1 MSKGRIVFFDATEV
15 RREKMRNAAMGV
27 KAPKAVNPD
36 VEFVD
41 KNVTPPI
48 VEPAPKPEVK
58 VEQPEVEVEQPTPAA
73 PAPAIAVSKEELE
86 SALVA
91 FVVEQ
96 TGYPEEMVE
105 MDADLEGDL
114 GIDSIKKAQLMGEL
128 NEKYHFVD
136 VSAPADN
143 DMSLDDFPTL
153 GSIRDY
159 LLGKAGES
167 QLAMSNEQL
176 ANDANAA
183 PITTPEPEPA
193 PAPSPVP
200 KTSGVAPTVSKEE
213 LESALVSFVVEQ
225 TGYPEE
231 MVVMDAG
238 LEGDLGI
245 DSIKKAQLMGELN
258 EKYHF
263 VDVSAPADN
272 DMSLDDFP
280 TLASIRDYLLG
291 KAGESQLAMSNE
303 QLAIDANAA
312 PVTTPTPEPEP
323 APAPKSSGAA
333 STVSVSKEEL
343 EAALVSFVVEQ
354 TGYPEEMVEM
364 DADLEGDLGIDSIKK
379 AQLMGE
385 LNEKYHFVDVS
396 APADNDMSL
405 DDFPTLGSI
414 RDYLL
419 GKAGEAGLKGGN
431 ETTGGS
437 EAALH
442 ESEPQEEPALAPSS
456 KASVQSPNFKD
467 ELAAFLINFVVEQ
480 TGYPED
486 MVEMDVDLEGELG
499 IDSIKKAQLFGELS
513 EKYELV
519 PLGDMSLDDFKTL
532 RDIYNAILQCA
543 R

>member
-27 KAPKAVNPD
+27 KESKAVNPE

-41 KNVTPPI
+41 KNVTPPV
-48 VEPAPKPEVK
+48 VEPAPKAEVK
-58 VEQPEVEVEQPTPAA
+58 VEKPEVIIEKPAPA
-73 PAPAIAVSKEELE
+73 APAIAVSKEELE
-86 SALVA
+86 GALIA

-153 GSIRDY
+153 GAIRDY
-159 LLGKAGES
+159 LLSKAGGSMEGG
-167 QLAMSNEQL
+167 NG
-176 ANDANAA
+176 
-183 PITTPEPEPA
+183 TTSGSEVTLPKTEPKEEPA
-193 PAPSPVP
+193 PASTPVSEP
-200 KTSGVAPTVSKEE
+200 APLATRNSQLVTVSKEE
-213 LESALVSFVVEQ
+213 LESALV
-225 TGYPEE
+225 
-231 MVVMDAG
+231 A
-238 LEGDLGI
+238 
-245 DSIKKAQLMGELN
+245 
-258 EKYHF
+258 
-263 VDVSAPADN
+263 
-272 DMSLDDFP
+272 
-280 TLASIRDYLLG
+280 
-291 KAGESQLAMSNE
+291 
-303 QLAIDANAA
+303 
-312 PVTTPTPEPEP
+312 
-323 APAPKSSGAA
+323 
-333 STVSVSKEEL
+333 
-343 EAALVSFVVEQ
+343 FVVEQ

-385 LNEKYHFVDVS
+385 LNEKYHFVNVS

-405 DDFPTLGSI
+405 DDFPTLASI

-419 GKAGEAGLKGGN
+419 GKASGTGLEGGN
-431 ETTGGS
+431 ETTSGS
-437 EAALH
+437 EVTLPEA
-442 ESEPQEEPALAPSS
+442 EPEKPAPAPASAS
-456 KASVQSPNFKD
+456 KASAQSPKFKD

-480 TGYPED
+480 TGYPEE
-486 MVEMDVDLEGELG
+486 MVEMDVDLEGDLG

-532 RDIYNAILQCA
+532 RDIFNAILQCA

>member
-48 VEPAPKPEVK
+48 VEPAPKAEVK
-58 VEQPEVEVEQPTPAA
+58 VEKQEEIIEKPVKT
-73 PAPAIAVSKEELE
+73 APAIAVSKEELE

-128 NEKYHFVD
+128 NEQYHFVD
-136 VSAPADN
+136 VSAPTDN

-159 LLGKAGES
+159 LLSKAGES
-167 QLAMSNEQL
+167 QLAMSNEQ
-176 ANDANAA
+176 
-183 PITTPEPEPA
+183 
-193 PAPSPVP
+193 
-200 KTSGVAPTVSKEE
+200 
-213 LESALVSFVVEQ
+213 F
-225 TGYPEE
+225 
-231 MVVMDAG
+231 
-238 LEGDLGI
+238 
-245 DSIKKAQLMGELN
+245 
-258 EKYHF
+258 
-263 VDVSAPADN
+263 
-272 DMSLDDFP
+272 
-280 TLASIRDYLLG
+280 
-291 KAGESQLAMSNE
+291 
-303 QLAIDANAA
+303 AIDAGDA
-312 PVTTPTPEPEP
+312 PVQTSTSEPDPEPVH
-323 APAPKSSGAA
+323 KSSGAA
-333 STVSVSKEEL
+333 PTVSVSKEEL
-343 EAALVSFVVEQ
+343 ESALVSFVVEQ

-385 LNEKYHFVDVS
+385 LNEQYHFVDVS

-419 GKAGEAGLKGGN
+419 SKAGESQLAMSN
-431 ETTGGS
+431 EQLANDAPVPT
-437 EAALH
+437 
-442 ESEPQEEPALAPSS
+442 PDPAPAPSPHATRNS
-456 KASVQSPNFKD
+456 QLATNFKD
-467 ELAAFLINFVVEQ
+467 ELAEFLINFVVEQ
-480 TGYPED
+480 TGYPEE
-486 MVEMDVDLEGELG
+486 MVEMDIDLEGELG

>member
-36 VEFVD
+36 VELVD

-48 VEPAPKPEVK
+48 VEPAPKAEVK
-58 VEQPEVEVEQPTPAA
+58 VEKPEVKIEEPAAAA
-73 PAPAIAVSKEELE
+73 PAPVIAVSKEELE
-86 SALVA
+86 SALIA

-159 LLGKAGES
+159 LLSKAGES
-167 QLAMSNEQL
+167 QSAMSNEQL
-176 ANDANAA
+176 ANDASAA
-183 PITTPEPEPA
+183 PVPMPTPEPEPA
-193 PAPSPVP
+193 PAPSP
-200 KTSGVAPTVSKEE
+200 APLATRNSQLVTISKEE

-231 MVVMDAG
+231 MVEMDAD

-303 QLAIDANAA
+303 QLANDANAA
-312 PVTTPTPEPEP
+312 PVPTPEPEP
-323 APAPKSSGAA
+323 APVPAPAPMSSSKA
-333 STVSVSKEEL
+333 SVQSPNFKDEL
-343 EAALVSFVVEQ
+343 SAFLINFVVEQ

-364 DADLEGDLGIDSIKK
+364 DI
-379 AQLMGE
+379 
-385 LNEKYHFVDVS
+385 
-396 APADNDMSL
+396 
-405 DDFPTLGSI
+405 
-414 RDYLL
+414 
-419 GKAGEAGLKGGN
+419 
-431 ETTGGS
+431 
-437 EAALH
+437 
-442 ESEPQEEPALAPSS
+442 
-456 KASVQSPNFKD
+456 
-467 ELAAFLINFVVEQ
+467 
-480 TGYPED
+480 
-486 MVEMDVDLEGELG
+486 DLEGELG

>member
-15 RREKMRNAAMGV
+15 RREKMRNAAMVV

-36 VEFVD
+36 VELVD

-48 VEPAPKPEVK
+48 VEPAPKAEVK
-58 VEQPEVEVEQPTPAA
+58 VEKPEVIVEKPAPAA

-86 SALVA
+86 SALIA

-105 MDADLEGDL
+105 MDAD
-114 GIDSIKKAQLMGEL
+114 
-128 NEKYHFVD
+128 
-136 VSAPADN
+136 
-143 DMSLDDFPTL
+143 
-153 GSIRDY
+153 
-159 LLGKAGES
+159 
-167 QLAMSNEQL
+167 
-176 ANDANAA
+176 
-183 PITTPEPEPA
+183 
-193 PAPSPVP
+193 
-200 KTSGVAPTVSKEE
+200 
-213 LESALVSFVVEQ
+213 
-225 TGYPEE
+225 
-231 MVVMDAG
+231 

-303 QLAIDANAA
+303 QLANDSNAA
-312 PVTTPTPEPEP
+312 PVPMPTPEPEP
-323 APAPKSSGAA
+323 APAPAPKSSGAA
-333 STVSVSKEEL
+333 PTVSVSKEEL
-343 EAALVSFVVEQ
+343 EVALVSFVVEQ

-405 DDFPTLGSI
+405 DDFPTLASI
-414 RDYLL
+414 RDYLI
-419 GKAGEAGLKGGN
+419 GKAGESQLAMSN
-431 ETTGGS
+431 EQLANDAPVPT
-437 EAALH
+437 
-442 ESEPQEEPALAPSS
+442 PDPAPAPSPHATRNS
-456 KASVQSPNFKD
+456 QLATNFKD
-467 ELAAFLINFVVEQ
+467 ELSAFLINFVVEQ
-480 TGYPED
+480 TGYPEE
-486 MVEMDVDLEGELG
+486 MVEMDIDLEGELG

>member
-27 KAPKAVNPD
+27 KESKAVNPD

-41 KNVTPPI
+41 KNVTPPV
-48 VEPAPKPEVK
+48 VEPAPKAEVK
-58 VEQPEVEVEQPTPAA
+58 VEKPEVKIEKPAPA
-73 PAPAIAVSKEELE
+73 APAIAVSKEELE
-86 SALVA
+86 AALIA

-153 GSIRDY
+153 
-159 LLGKAGES
+159 
-167 QLAMSNEQL
+167 
-176 ANDANAA
+176 
-183 PITTPEPEPA
+183 
-193 PAPSPVP
+193 
-200 KTSGVAPTVSKEE
+200 
-213 LESALVSFVVEQ
+213 
-225 TGYPEE
+225 
-231 MVVMDAG
+231 
-238 LEGDLGI
+238 
-245 DSIKKAQLMGELN
+245 
-258 EKYHF
+258 
-263 VDVSAPADN
+263 
-272 DMSLDDFP
+272 
-280 TLASIRDYLLG
+280 ASIRDYLLG
-291 KAGESQLAMSNE
+291 KAGGTGTASVEKPE
-303 QLAIDANAA
+303 VTIA
-312 PVTTPTPEPEP
+312 PEPTPAPEP
-323 APAPKSSGAA
+323 APAPAPKTSA
-333 STVSVSKEEL
+333 SAPTVSISKEEL
-343 EAALVSFVVEQ
+343 EAALVAFVVEQ
-354 TGYPEEMVEM
+354 TGYPEDMVEM

-419 GKAGEAGLKGGN
+419 SKAGGSGLEGGN
-431 ETTGGS
+431 ETTNGS
-437 EAALH
+437 EVTLPEA
-442 ESEPQEEPALAPSS
+442 EPEPAPAPSS
-456 KASVQSPNFKD
+456 KASAQSPAFKD
-467 ELAAFLINFVVEQ
+467 ELVAFLINFVVEQ
-480 TGYPED
+480 TGYPEE
-486 MVEMDVDLEGELG
+486 MVEMDVDLEADLG

-532 RDIYNAILQCA
+532 RDIFNAILQCA

>member
-36 VEFVD
+36 VELVD

-48 VEPAPKPEVK
+48 VEPAPKAEVKVEKPEVK
-58 VEQPEVEVEQPTPAA
+58 VEEPAAAA
-73 PAPAIAVSKEELE
+73 PAPVIAVSKEELE
-86 SALVA
+86 SALIA

-153 GSIRDY
+153 
-159 LLGKAGES
+159 
-167 QLAMSNEQL
+167 
-176 ANDANAA
+176 
-183 PITTPEPEPA
+183 
-193 PAPSPVP
+193 
-200 KTSGVAPTVSKEE
+200 
-213 LESALVSFVVEQ
+213 
-225 TGYPEE
+225 
-231 MVVMDAG
+231 
-238 LEGDLGI
+238 
-245 DSIKKAQLMGELN
+245 
-258 EKYHF
+258 
-263 VDVSAPADN
+263 
-272 DMSLDDFP
+272 
-280 TLASIRDYLLG
+280 ASIRDYLLS

-303 QLAIDANAA
+303 QLAIDTSAA
-312 PVTTPTPEPEP
+312 PVPMPTPEPEPESAPEP

-333 STVSVSKEEL
+333 PTVSVSKEEL

-405 DDFPTLGSI
+405 DDFPTLASI

-419 GKAGEAGLKGGN
+419 GKAGET
-431 ETTGGS
+431 ETAPV
-437 EAALH
+437 EKQ
-442 ESEPQEEPALAPSS
+442 EVQSEPQEETAPTLAPASAP
-456 KASVQSPNFKD
+456 KASAQSPNFKE

-480 TGYPED
+480 TGYPEE
-486 MVEMDVDLEGELG
+486 MVEMDVDLEADLG

-532 RDIYNAILQCA
+532 RDIFNAILQCA

>member
-36 VEFVD
+36 VELVD

-48 VEPAPKPEVK
+48 VEPAPKAEVKVEKPEVK
-58 VEQPEVEVEQPTPAA
+58 VEEPAAAA
-73 PAPAIAVSKEELE
+73 PAPVIAVSKEELE
-86 SALVA
+86 SALIA

-153 GSIRDY
+153 ASIRDY
-159 LLGKAGES
+159 LLSKAGES

-183 PITTPEPEPA
+183 P
-193 PAPSPVP
+193 V
-200 KTSGVAPTVSKEE
+200 
-213 LESALVSFVVEQ
+213 
-225 TGYPEE
+225 
-231 MVVMDAG
+231 
-238 LEGDLGI
+238 
-245 DSIKKAQLMGELN
+245 
-258 EKYHF
+258 
-263 VDVSAPADN
+263 
-272 DMSLDDFP
+272 
-280 TLASIRDYLLG
+280 
-291 KAGESQLAMSNE
+291 
-303 QLAIDANAA
+303 
-312 PVTTPTPEPEP
+312 PTPEPEP
-323 APAPKSSGAA
+323 APAP
-333 STVSVSKEEL
+333 E
-343 EAALVSFVVEQ
+343 
-354 TGYPEEMVEM
+354 P
-364 DADLEGDLGIDSIKK
+364 
-379 AQLMGE
+379 
-385 LNEKYHFVDVS
+385 
-396 APADNDMSL
+396 MS
-405 DDFPTLGSI
+405 
-414 RDYLL
+414 
-419 GKAGEAGLKGGN
+419 
-431 ETTGGS
+431 
-437 EAALH
+437 
-442 ESEPQEEPALAPSS
+442 SS
-456 KASVQSPNFKD
+456 KASVQSPNFKE

-480 TGYPED
+480 TGYPEE
-486 MVEMDVDLEGELG
+486 MVEMDVDLEADLG

-532 RDIYNAILQCA
+532 RDIFNAILQCA

>member
-27 KAPKAVNPD
+27 HAPKAVNPD

-41 KNVTPPI
+41 RNVTPPI
-48 VEPAPKPEVK
+48 VETAPTPEVK
-58 VEQPEVEVEQPTPAA
+58 VEKPEVIIEKPAPA
-73 PAPAIAVSKEELE
+73 APAIAVSKEELE
-86 SALVA
+86 GALIA

-96 TGYPEEMVE
+96 TGYPEDMVE

-159 LLGKAGES
+159 LLSKAGGSGLEGGNVTTSES
-167 QLAMSNEQL
+167 EVTLPESE
-176 ANDANAA
+176 
-183 PITTPEPEPA
+183 PTPALSPA
-193 PAPSPVP
+193 PAS
-200 KTSGVAPTVSKEE
+200 KPT
-213 LESALVSFVVEQ
+213 A
-225 TGYPEE
+225 
-231 MVVMDAG
+231 
-238 LEGDLGI
+238 
-245 DSIKKAQLMGELN
+245 
-258 EKYHF
+258 
-263 VDVSAPADN
+263 
-272 DMSLDDFP
+272 
-280 TLASIRDYLLG
+280 
-291 KAGESQLAMSNE
+291 
-303 QLAIDANAA
+303 AA
-312 PVTTPTPEPEP
+312 P
-323 APAPKSSGAA
+323 SISI
-333 STVSVSKEEL
+333 SKEEL

-405 DDFPTLGSI
+405 DDFPTLASI

-419 GKAGEAGLKGGN
+419 SKASGSGLEDGN
-431 ETTGGS
+431 ETTSGS
-437 EAALH
+437 EATLP
-442 ESEPQEEPALAPSS
+442 ESESVPAPASAP
-456 KASVQSPNFKD
+456 KASVQNPAFKE
-467 ELAAFLINFVVEQ
+467 ELSAFLINFVVEQ
-480 TGYPED
+480 TGYPEE
-486 MVEMDVDLEGELG
+486 MVDMDVDLEGDLG